1 MQNYYPPLL
10 EGMYYHIYNRGNN
23 KGNIF
28 YTPKNYKYF
37 LIKYKEYIST
47 YLETYAYCLFPNH
60 FHFLVRV
67 KERNPDSI
75 ALSAG
80 IGNRISE
87 QFRRFFI
94 GYSQAINKQEKRTGS
109 LFEKKFK
116 RICITSN
123 NHLVY
128 LIYYIHA
135 NPQNHGLI
143 SDFSKYPYSSYS
155 GMLGDQP
162 TRLQRKEVMNWFG
175 SKSEYVDFHKDIRD
189 LKDIQYIMIEED

>member
-47 YLETYAYCLFPNH
+47 YLET

-75 ALSAG
+75 ALSDG

-94 GYSQAINKQEKRTGS
+94 DYSQAINKQEQRTGS

>member
-1 MQNYYPPLL
+1 MQNYYLPLL
-10 EGMYYHIYNRGNN
+10 GGMYYHIYNRGNN

-47 YLETYAYCLFPNH
+47 YLET

-75 ALSAG
+75 ALSDG

-175 SKSEYVDFHKDIRD
+175 SKSEYVDFHKDIQD